1 MTDETELLP
10 TSISSRVFRRV
21 PRNATPA
28 LRVNRNWAP
37 DPVSCIC
44 LLPFEPSGGQAVPGN
59 RRKNPAV
66 EPKYCHDN
74 AGSRSKLF
82 WNNGSKCELHCKA
95 ALTSS
100 SFNEIPL
107 GTRIELRL
115 RLTGSRSK
123 RRMNLNAE
131 ADRHAQLAPT
141 LKSELGTVSCGFT
154 EHFLYD

>member
-10 TSISSRVFRRV
+10 TSTSSRVFRLV

-28 LRVNRNWAP
+28 LRMNRNWVP

-59 RRKNPAV
+59 RRKNPVV

-74 AGSRSKLF
+74 AGSP
-82 WNNGSKCELHCKA
+82 

-100 SFNEIPL
+100 SSNETL
-107 GTRIELRL
+107 VGTRIELRL

-123 RRMNLNAE
+123 RRMN
-131 ADRHAQLAPT
+131 RI
-141 LKSELGTVSCGFT
+141 SM
-154 EHFLYD
+154 